1 MKFNDHWWCFVFFL
15 VAGATVYV
23 HGRGARPT
31 LSQCVISDSENV
43 GIFVTDGAQVGN
55 TCTVMFKPSN
65 LDMTDVKFFKMG
77 SWLVHYITGL
87 RPLMVWDCYLP
98 IAWVACENS
107 RFSSL
112 LAVWDVSPADT
123 SAPEQK
129 KSIVIIPTCLLCQMQ
144 AKSSG
149 TEFLRS
155 NPSSDRSSFCLF
167 NLLLFWCSLCRR
179 LVAF

>member
-1 MKFNDHWWCFVFFL
+1 MKFNDHWCCFVLFL

-55 TCTVMFKPSN
+55 KCTVMFKSSN
-65 LDMTDVKFFKMG
+65 LDMANVNFFLMG
-77 SWLVHYITGL
+77 GRLVHYVTGL

-107 RFSSL
+107 RFSSP
-112 LAVWDVSPADT
+112 LAV
-123 SAPEQK
+123 
-129 KSIVIIPTCLLCQMQ
+129 CQ
-144 AKSSG
+144 
-149 TEFLRS
+149 ERRLRL
-155 NPSSDRSSFCLF
+155 RKR
-167 NLLLFWCSLCRR
+167 NLLRLFQLAYFVKCKRNLLELILKIKSKFR
-179 LVAF
+179 LVVVLLIQRIAILMFSLLSPPWHF

>member
-1 MKFNDHWWCFVFFL
+1 MKFNDHWWCFVLFL

-43 GIFVTDGAQVGN
+43 GVFVTDGAQVGN

-77 SWLVHYITGL
+77 SWLVHYITRL

-98 IAWVACENS
+98 IAWIACENS

-112 LAVWDVSPADT
+112 LAAWDVSPGETTA
-123 SAPEQK
+123 SQQRNLSRLFQLAYFVKCKRNLEI
-129 KSIVIIPTCLLCQMQ
+129 KS
-144 AKSSG
+144 K
-149 TEFLRS
+149 F
-155 NPSSDRSSFCLF
+155 
-167 NLLLFWCSLCRR
+167 R
-179 LVAF
+179 LVAVLLIKPIAIFMFSLPSPPWHF